1 MTEQNNPGQNKTGQ
15 NEPARIIITR
25 ADEMVKT
32 LDKAV
37 NDNSV
42 PVIAVLSI
50 EHPGVEPGG
59 KGAAPRL
66 DATSHAHV
74 PQLILSFWDS
84 EQPVHQGP
92 DLPQIEAGLNFVM
105 EHLQKDDTGTVL
117 IHCHAG
123 KSRSV
128 ALALGALS
136 LMHPEKPEK
145 EILDMLLDIRP
156 IAAPNII
163 MVEMLDTLT
172 GRGGRLLQAVKDH
185 PVIDAQR
192 RQTEQNRQDLLRDRP
207 ELLQKMHPEKFFPPK
222 P

>member
-1 MTEQNNPGQNKTGQ
+1 MTEDTKKPH
-15 NEPARIIITR
+15 RIIITR

-32 LDKAV
+32 LDTAA
-37 NDNSV
+37 NDNAGGK
-42 PVIAVLSI
+42 ILAVLSI
-50 EHPGVEPGG
+50 EHPGVQPGA
-59 KGAAPRL
+59 KGSAPRL
-66 DATSHAHV
+66 DATAHANV
-74 PQLILSFWDS
+74 PQKILSFWDA
-84 EQPVHQGP
+84 EQKVHQGP
-92 DLPQIEAGLNFVM
+92 DLPQVEAGLAFVM
-105 EHLQKDDTGTVL
+105 EHLQKNEDGAVL

-136 LMHPEKPEK
+136 LMHPEKGER

-172 GRGGRLLQAVKDH
+172 GREGKLLQAVLDH
-185 PVIDAQR
+185 PVIGEQR
-192 RQTEQNRQDLLRDRP
+192 RVAEENRQSLLRERP
-207 ELLQKMHPEKFFPPK
+207 EMLQKMHPEKFFGSKPADPK

>member
-1 MTEQNNPGQNKTGQ
+1 MTDKTEKQ
-15 NEPARIIITR
+15 KRIIITR

-32 LDKAV
+32 LDTAA
-37 NDNSV
+37 NDNSAAK
-42 PVIAVLSI
+42 VIAVLSI
-50 EHPGVEPGG
+50 EHPGVERGA
-59 KGAAPRL
+59 KGSAPRL
-66 DATSHAHV
+66 DETPHAHV
-74 PQLILSFWDS
+74 PQMVLSFWDS
-84 EQPVHQGP
+84 EQVVHQGP
-92 DLPQIEAGLNFVM
+92 DIQQVEAGLVFVM
-105 EHLQKDDTGTVL
+105 EHLAKNEDGSVL

-136 LMHPEKPEK
+136 LLHPEKPEM
-145 EILDMLLDIRP
+145 EILDLLLEIRP

-172 GRGGRLLQAVKDH
+172 GREGRLLQAVLDH

-192 RQTEQNRQDLLRDRP
+192 KKTEQNRQDLLRERP
-207 ELLQKMHPEKFFPPK
+207 EILQKMHPEKFFPPPK